1 MALQPVLIYGERPI
15 EDVSRIRGLECV
27 DKVVGVYDGEKFKPF
42 VVDVGLGFSEVCKF
56 RRPLLKALPRGTVL
70 KLKSGC
76 DAIAVGLLSQLGYGS
91 IYRFGEE
98 WKPASPPLRR

>member
-1 MALQPVLIYGERPI
+1 MTGRLGAMHAPYAVH
-15 EDVSRIRGLECV
+15 
-27 DKVVGVYDGEKFKPF
+27 KPTNLVADF
-42 VVDVGLGFSEVCKF
+42 GLGFSEVCKF

-76 DAIAVGLLSQLGYGS
+76 DAITMGLLSQLGYGS

-98 WKPASPPLRR
+98 